1 VPWAACTVSCWPH
14 CRVFSEGSRSLGTM
28 RRQRPMQVWV
38 RVQTTQSKP
47 SQTIS
52 VASGLDQ
59 LENQTLDW
67 RFLLRATSASR
78 RRTTVWA
85 GFWRLAIIGN
95 GRTRSCIGHSAR
107 PLRRSRGALG
117 RRRVRDRRLWNQADR
132 GPSSKPSP
140 VSLTEKSRR
149 RFPDV
154 SRNRS
159 TPRPTRLR
167 RRNASHRFWRTA

>member
-107 PLRRSRGALG
+107 PLGCRRIPSKRQLRGGILLKREPAA
-117 RRRVRDRRLWNQADR
+117 RRL
-132 GPSSKPSP
+132 
-140 VSLTEKSRR
+140 SLRCR
-149 RFPDV
+149 
-154 SRNRS
+154 
-159 TPRPTRLR
+159 PRPTATSTSNRSAIGCWGAGSIYCAR
-167 RRNASHRFWRTA
+167 RPEIVAISPSG

>member
-1 VPWAACTVSCWPH
+1 
-14 CRVFSEGSRSLGTM
+14 LGTM
-28 RRQRPMQVWV
+28 RRQRPMQVLV

-47 SQTIS
+47 SQTMS

-95 GRTRSCIGHSAR
+95 GRTRS
-107 PLRRSRGALG
+107 
-117 RRRVRDRRLWNQADR
+117 
-132 GPSSKPSP
+132 
-140 VSLTEKSRR
+140 
-149 RFPDV
+149 
-154 SRNRS
+154 
-159 TPRPTRLR
+159 
-167 RRNASHRFWRTA
+167 